1 LRPRVGWDV
10 AAGFDYR
17 FAASPWHVSGQV
29 RYGQGRSSTGFANSF
44 SGPSYYPGSTVNVS
58 QATTSVDRESHW
70 LADFAVGRDLN
81 IGANPLQVKAGIR
94 IAQLTST
101 VDTQTNGTASFTGVS
116 LYGFGFPVSSFS
128 ELYSESNLQKGSFR
142 GGGPR
147 LGFEGAV
154 PLGSRWQF
162 DYLAD
167 AALLF
172 GMRRIDNPV
181 TIKRTLIVP
190 GLAMISAFST
200 NSEAEQHGAAV
211 PNLDAQVGFSYWL
224 EPNVKVTASY
234 RADAYFGAISTFD
247 PNGEVTK
254 LNRIFHGPRL
264 ALSGI
269 LWPEM
274 PASRRPAG
282 LVYKAAVLKAPPAG
296 PKGKLQVF
304 VDGGAFWTGGDPIY
318 TGAEGF
324 TFGGLVPG
332 FFALK
337 PKVGWD
343 TAGGFDYRL
352 AATPWHLSGRFE
364 LGQAKS
370 SASTSS
376 SLSVIGIYSSSSA
389 TDLERAAH
397 TETHWVAD
405 FAVGRDFAIGHDT
418 AQAKLGIRVADLTA
432 KTSHLN
438 NLTALYTAG
447 LGATAVANFDNE
459 QTSHFRGVG
468 PRIGVE
474 GAIPLRGGFS
484 FDYLSDVAVL
494 FATGQSRQ
502 FIAASSIS
510 VMPGGPSTTTV
521 TAGEVSQSAVVPNAD
536 IQAGLSYWVNQNLK
550 LSAAYRLDAYF
561 GVLKVLD
568 AEGNLMKADRY
579 FHGPRV
585 AATVN
590 F

>member
-1 LRPRVGWDV
+1 MFALRPRVGWDV

-44 SGPSYYPGSTVNVS
+44 SGPSYYLGSTLNVS

-101 VDTQTNGTASFTGVS
+101 VDTQTNGSASITGVPGLS
-116 LYGFGFPVSSFS
+116 Y
-128 ELYSESNLQKGSFR
+128 EALYSKSDLQKGSFR

-181 TIKRTLIVP
+181 TIKQTVIVP
-190 GLAMISAFST
+190 GLAMLSTFFT
-200 NSEAEQHGAAV
+200 NSEAEQHGATV

-247 PNGEVTK
+247 PHGEETK

-274 PASRRPAG
+274 PASRHPG
-282 LVYKAAVLKAPPAG
+282 VVYKAAVLKAPPAG
-296 PKGKLQVF
+296 PKGNLQVF

-318 TGAEGF
+318 TGSEGF
-324 TFGGLVPG
+324 TLGIFVPG

-370 SASTSS
+370 SASTSN
-376 SLSVIGIYSSSSA
+376 SLFLAYSRAYSISA
-389 TDLERAAH
+389 TDLEQAAH

-405 FAVGRDFAIGHDT
+405 FAVGRDFAIGRDT

-438 NLTALYTAG
+438 NLTVLYTASSTP
-447 LGATAVANFDNE
+447 ATEMVNFDNE

-494 FATGQSRQ
+494 FSTGQSRQ
-502 FIAASSIS
+502 FIATSSVS
-510 VMPGGPSTTTV
+510 VMPGGFSTTSV
-521 TAGEVSQSAVVPNAD
+521 TAGEDSHGAIVPNAD
-536 IQAGLSYWVNQNLK
+536 IQAGISYWVNQRVK

>member
-1 LRPRVGWDV
+1 V
-10 AAGFDYR
+10 
-17 FAASPWHVSGQV
+17 
-29 RYGQGRSSTGFANSF
+29 
-44 SGPSYYPGSTVNVS
+44 
-58 QATTSVDRESHW
+58 
-70 LADFAVGRDLN
+70 
-81 IGANPLQVKAGIR
+81 
-94 IAQLTST
+94 
-101 VDTQTNGTASFTGVS
+101 
-116 LYGFGFPVSSFS
+116 
-128 ELYSESNLQKGSFR
+128 
-142 GGGPR
+142 
-147 LGFEGAV
+147 
-154 PLGSRWQF
+154 
-162 DYLAD
+162 
-167 AALLF
+167 
-172 GMRRIDNPV
+172 
-181 TIKRTLIVP
+181 
-190 GLAMISAFST
+190 
-200 NSEAEQHGAAV
+200 
-211 PNLDAQVGFSYWL
+211 
-224 EPNVKVTASY
+224 
-234 RADAYFGAISTFD
+234 
-247 PNGEVTK
+247 
-254 LNRIFHGPRL
+254 
-264 ALSGI
+264 
-269 LWPEM
+269 
-274 PASRRPAG
+274 
-282 LVYKAAVLKAPPAG
+282 VYKAAVLKAPPAG
-296 PKGKLQVF
+296 PKGNLQVF
-304 VDGGAFWTGGDPIY
+304 VDGAAFWTGGDPIY

-324 TFGGLVPG
+324 AFSFFVPG

-376 SLSVIGIYSSSSA
+376 SLSIVSGGFSA
-389 TDLERAAH
+389 SLTDLESAAH

-405 FAVGRDFAIGHDT
+405 FAVGRDFAIGRDA

-438 NLTALYTAG
+438 NLTALYAG
-447 LGATAVANFDNE
+447 INPSATLLFDNE
-459 QTSHFRGVG
+459 ETSHFQGVG

-494 FATGQSRQ
+494 FSTGQSRQ
-502 FIAASSIS
+502 FIATSSVS
-510 VMPGGPSTTTV
+510 VMPGGFSTTTV
-521 TAGEVSQSAVVPNAD
+521 TAGEDSHGAIVPNAD
-536 IQAGLSYWVNQNLK
+536 IQAGISYWVNQRVK